1 MAISIL
7 SGCTLIALLV
17 FGVMVYSIATYRA
30 ESDGTRAN
38 FRPRALIEVIWALI
52 PIAIFISAAL
62 PAARMIG
69 TADIKVAEAVGQS
82 VSSGGHGLN
91 RLHR

>member
-7 SGCTLIALLV
+7 ACCTLIALLV
-17 FGVMVYSIATYRA
+17 FGVMVYSIATFRT
-30 ESDGTRAN
+30 ESGGTRAN
-38 FRPRALIEVIWALI
+38 FRPRALIEVLWVLI

-69 TADIKVAEAVGQS
+69 TAEIKVAEAERQS
-82 VSSGGHGLN
+82 GASEM
-91 RLHR
+91 HRSPLVR